1 MSSFWGYDITCGGV
15 TSHGVYDVILGVCDV
30 ILGVL
35 RHMGV
40 VTSHGVCDVILVVR
54 RLLEVVTS
62 RRVCDV
68 IFGGMTSH
76 VVV

>member
-1 MSSFWGYDITCGGV
+1 MTSFLGNDITCGGV
-15 TSHGVYDVILGVCDV
+15 TSHGVYDV

-68 IFGGMTSH
+68 IFGGG
-76 VVV
+76 V

>member
-1 MSSFWGYDITCGGV
+1 MTSFLGGV
-15 TSHGVYDVILGVCDV
+15 YDV

-68 IFGGMTSH
+68 IFGE
-76 VVV
+76 